1 MPLNAKTTP
10 QLALILLLA
19 AAPMVAKAQGD
30 YPSQTVKIVVPVPPG
45 LLLDAIPR
53 IVGDKLAAKWGQ
65 SVVIENKPGA
75 AANLGA
81 EIVARAPPDG
91 HTLLAT
97 APGPLVVSQYVYP
110 KLGFDPAAFVPVS
123 VLATFPFVIVVNPKL
138 PVSSLKEFIAYAKDQ
153 QGKVSFASPG
163 IGSTPHL
170 AMEELMTTAG
180 VRFTHVPYKGLPP
193 AMNDLLAGHIDAMYN
208 APGNAIDHIKS
219 GRLMALAVT
228 SEKRL
233 PELPD
238 VPTISETF
246 AGLVHTDWI
255 AIVAP
260 PKTPPGVALK
270 LSQAIAETLKL
281 PDVAARLDKFHVTS
295 VGSTPT
301 ETAAL
306 LKRQRD
312 HYRQLIHAA
321 GIKIN

>member
-1 MPLNAKTTP
+1 MPLNAKAMSR
-10 QLALILLLA
+10 LALVLLLA
-19 AAPMVAKAQGD
+19 AVPIVVKAEPE

-53 IVGDKLAAKWGQ
+53 IIAEKLAAKWGQ
-65 SVVIENKPGA
+65 SVIIENKPGA

-81 EIVARAPPDG
+81 EVVARAVPDG

-97 APGPLVVSQYVYP
+97 APGPLVVSQYVYAR
-110 KLGFDPAAFVPVS
+110 LGFDPAAFVPVS

-138 PVSSLKEFIAYAKDQ
+138 PVSNFHEFVAYAKAQ
-153 QGKVSFASPG
+153 QGKVTFATPG

-170 AMEELMTTAG
+170 AMEELMATAG
-180 VRFTHVPYKGLPP
+180 IRFTHVPYKGLPP

-208 APGNAIDHIKS
+208 APGNAIDHINN
-219 GRLMALAVT
+219 GRLRALAVT
-228 SEKRL
+228 GEKRL
-233 PELPD
+233 PELPN

-246 AGLVHTDWI
+246 AGFVHTDWI

-260 PKTPPGVALK
+260 PKTPSAVALK

-281 PDVAARLDKFHVTS
+281 PDVAARLDKFHVTT

-306 LKRQRD
+306 LKRESNR
-312 HYRQLIHAA
+312 YRQVISTA
-321 GIKIN
+321 GIKVE